1 MRMQKRFPLSAAFAL
16 VLALVALPHRSSG
29 ATFVGLNA
37 CTPVAVEM
45 IDTIDSGNA
54 RPGDFFRFQ
63 SINAV
68 TVGAGIAIPTHTV
81 GYGVVSVASA
91 AGRNGVSGTL
101 VLEPRYFV
109 LHGRHYGVVLDHRAN
124 DLVRNG
130 SSGNLPGYLGAIPI
144 PGVSV
149 AIGAFNF
156 FHHGNNIVVKS
167 GTMFV
172 VFPSDSPSVERCQRA
187 GPH

>member
-1 MRMQKRFPLSAAFAL
+1 MRTQKWFAVPTTFAL
-16 VLALVALPHRSSG
+16 AVALVALPQRSS
-29 ATFVGLNA
+29 AASFAGLNP

-187 GPH
+187 HN

>member
-1 MRMQKRFPLSAAFAL
+1 MRIQKRFIVSVAIA
-16 VLALVALPHRSSG
+16 LALSLIAIPHRSSE
-29 ATFVGLNA
+29 ASIAGLNP

-45 IDTIDSGNA
+45 IDTIDSANA

-68 TVGAGIAIPTHTV
+68 TAGAGIVIPTHTV

-91 AGRNGVSGTL
+91 AARNGVSGTL

-130 SSGNLPGYLGAIPI
+130 SSGSLPGYLGAIPI

-172 VFPSDSPSVERCQRA
+172 VFPSDSPRVERCQRS
-187 GPH
+187 GSH

>member
-1 MRMQKRFPLSAAFAL
+1 MRMQKRFPSSAAFAL

>member
-1 MRMQKRFPLSAAFAL
+1 MRFFTRFTI
-16 VLALVALPHRSSG
+16 LALVVALFGLPQRSPAASF
-29 ATFVGLNA
+29 AGLA
-37 CTPVAVEM
+37 PCTPVAVEM

-68 TVGAGIAIPTHTV
+68 TAGAGIVIPTHTV
-81 GYGVVSVASA
+81 GYGVVSVASP
-91 AGRNGVSGTL
+91 AGQHGVSGTL

-109 LHGRHYGVVLDHRAN
+109 LHGQHYGVVLDHRAN

-130 SSGNLPGYLGAIPI
+130 KSGNLPGYLGAIPI

-149 AIGAFNF
+149 AIGAFNY

-187 GPH
+187 GSP

>member
-1 MRMQKRFPLSAAFAL
+1 MRMQKRFPVPAAVAL
-16 VLALVALPHRSSG
+16 ALALVALPHRSSG